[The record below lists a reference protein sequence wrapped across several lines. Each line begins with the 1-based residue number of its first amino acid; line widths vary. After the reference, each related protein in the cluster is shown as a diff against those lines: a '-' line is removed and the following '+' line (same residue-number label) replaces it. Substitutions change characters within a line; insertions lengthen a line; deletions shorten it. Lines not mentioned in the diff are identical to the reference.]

1 MRKYIYFI
9 ALICCALSA
18 STSYA
23 QKKVIKTMMIAGQ
36 DGSHYWRGACEAM
49 KQILENS
56 GMFKVDFV
64 FTPDFGGDINT
75 FKPDFAKYNLVV
87 VNYGGEVW
95 PEPVQKAF
103 ENYVAD
109 GGGVVIIHSSVVPMA
124 GWKAYNEI
132 IGMGAWEGRNEK
144 DGPYLYWKEGKYVY
158 DYTPGYAGYHG
169 LQHETILEHRAPEH
183 PILKGLPIRW
193 KHFKDEIYT
202 RLRGPVRNVEILATA
217 YERGR
222 HEPLMWTVKWG
233 KGRVFVDL
241 LGHCGNDPNMIYSM
255 ECTGF
260 QVTLLRGAE
269 WAATG
274 EVTPRRPLG
283 ISHWKIP
290 VRSVRNSRLLSMR
303 RIKCL
308 NKMVSF
314 DRIIKLTNCK
324 VKSRRI
330 DFSGTKYGSLLNTQE
345 KISNRLLNR

>member
-144 DGPYLYWKEGKYVY
+144 DVPS
-158 DYTPGYAGYHG
+158 
-169 LQHETILEHRAPEH
+169 
-183 PILKGLPIRW
+183 
-193 KHFKDEIYT
+193 
-202 RLRGPVRNVEILATA
+202 
-217 YERGR
+217 
-222 HEPLMWTVKWG
+222 
-233 KGRVFVDL
+233 
-241 LGHCGNDPNMIYSM
+241 LGSM
-255 ECTGF
+255 F
-260 QVTLLRGAE
+260 L
-269 WAATG
+269 
-274 EVTPRRPLG
+274 
-283 ISHWKIP
+283 
-290 VRSVRNSRLLSMR
+290 
-303 RIKCL
+303 
-308 NKMVSF
+308 F
-314 DRIIKLTNCK
+314 
-324 VKSRRI
+324 
-330 DFSGTKYGSLLNTQE
+330 
-345 KISNRLLNR
+345 